1 MAKKKKAKRYTEV
14 KKAEILNFIESKG
27 RGGQAAALKKF
38 KVTAATISSWR
49 KQKLKTKVSSSKIST
64 ELTAVK
70 ELIKITTEIDA
81 TKVKLE
87 DLKKRHKILKAKV

>member
-1 MAKKKKAKRYTEV
+1 MAKKKAKRYSDA
-14 KKAEILNFIESKG
+14 KKEEILKFIESKG

-38 KVTAATISSWR
+38 QVTAATISSW
-49 KQKLKTKVSSSKIST
+49 KKKKVKTKVGSSNTST
-64 ELTAVK
+64 ELTVVK